1 MYKAYYIAIVT
12 AFIITGLTTVVFGQS
27 NSEEARKH
35 LVRGMAAIEM
45 SKSEDGLAAAAAEFA
60 KAIKIEPNMASAWYN
75 LGSVQSKMGQP
86 KDAIE
91 SYRRYLILA
100 PKADDARLVN
110 DEIIKLEYRIEL
122 EEARILKRDG
132 RFIAYI
138 DGTVLDTKT
147 NLMWAARDYG
157 RDTNWPEAR
166 SYCENYRGGG
176 YMDWRMPTYGE
187 LASLYDTS
195 KTYESPCGSEVH
207 LTELI
212 QLACRFVWSS
222 ETSISGGTDMAHNFS
237 FDGSSTGSCD
247 QMGCFGRQL
256 ALPVRSAK

>member
-1 MYKAYYIAIVT
+1 LYKSYYITIVT
-12 AFIITGLTTVVFGQS
+12 AFIITGLTTMVFGQNS
-27 NSEEARKH
+27 SEEARKH

-45 SKSEDGLAAAAAEFA
+45 SKNEDGLAAAAAEFA
-60 KAIKIEPNMASAWYN
+60 KATQIEPNLASAWYN
-75 LGSVQSKMGQP
+75 LGSVQSKMGQL
-86 KDAIE
+86 KDAIA

-110 DEIIKLEYRIEL
+110 DEIIKLEYRIER

-132 RFIAYI
+132 RFIAYL

-147 NLMWAARDYG
+147 NLMWAAKDHG
-157 RDTNWPEAR
+157 KDTTWPEAR

-187 LASLYDTS
+187 LATLYDTS
-195 KTYESPCGSEVH
+195 KTYESACGSEIH

-212 QLACRFVWSS
+212 HLACRYVWSA
-222 ETSISGGTDMAHNFS
+222 ETEISGGTDMAHSFA
-237 FDGSSTGSCD
+237 FDGSSTGACD
-247 QMGCFGRQL
+247 QTGCFGRQL
-256 ALPVRSAK
+256 ALPVRLAK